1 MGLIDMKIP
10 DEKLEELKK
19 ECAVDNSRL
28 EELIKEM
35 DKGWVSSEKQEE
47 FLDLFKKSNL
57 YMPVV
62 LGDEWFEGIEDSKP
76 GEIRTTGENAGFDI
90 NYIKLNDGK
99 RAVPLFTSSEL
110 MKSTGLRSSTIVLFM
125 SDLANMLK
133 QSDRY
138 SLVAINPYTDLD
150 IQMPITSFLNL
161 FNEKPQEQKE
171 AMDKLIHLLK
181 TQSIEVP
188 QNIKVVFR
196 DNENYMKEV
205 AINGVFAANVPFKAS
220 SFPDFQKELKY
231 TNIVLIP
238 KNKKIVYLGGIVSK
252 DVFDTIIA
260 PETEFELVEELD
272 EFTTVWKVGKQ
283 PFYDDDSKEEV
294 NKIMNIVSKYIS
306 TSEFDKAMYY
316 VNKLLD
322 MNPSDVS
329 CLEIAGFCYMNLRDY
344 ENAFNCFNKAIWL
357 DPNNA
362 SCLHHKATLLE
373 NLGRWDEAL
382 ECRDKLIELNPNDYH
397 LWFFKSFDLISLK
410 KYTDAIRCID
420 KAIELNPK
428 EPILWYSKGTLFGD
442 LEMYEESLEYLDKA
456 LELDPNHTLSLN
468 VKGVSLGHLKRFDEA
483 IECFDKSILL
493 NPNDSYPF
501 QLMGNL
507 FLMGL
512 NNYDEAIIYFKEA
525 IRLGSTDSMLWNNL
539 GDAYLNTKEFEK
551 GLDCCDEAR
560 FYDPNNFRAWFTTGE
575 IYYELGKY
583 DLAMEYCEKAEKL
596 NPSDLDL
603 AIFIDKIKQTKDD
616 EKGLVWAIDIL
627 KDSIPF
633 KPEDIDNNRHE
644 FETML
649 IKEHFISAPK
659 DDEYNVQ
666 IRMHF
671 QPFEADSLYISG
683 KKVQELKI
691 NLEHDIE
698 ELGYDGA
705 LNKFLKQYSGVFF

>member
-1 MGLIDMKIP
+1 MIIDGVIDMKIP

-47 FLDLFKKSNL
+47 FLELFKKSNL

-110 MKSTGLRSSTIVLFM
+110 MKSTGLKSSTIVLFM

-161 FNEKPQEQKE
+161 FNEMPPEQKN

-238 KNKKIVYLGGIVSK
+238 KNKKILYLGGIVSK

-283 PFYDDDSKEEV
+283 PFYDKLDKSDDLEHDF
-294 NKIMNIVSKYIS
+294 KYW
-306 TSEFDKAMYY
+306 FGKA
-316 VNKLLD
+316 N
-322 MNPSDVS
+322 
-329 CLEIAGFCYMNLRDY
+329 
-344 ENAFNCFNKAIWL
+344 
-357 DPNNA
+357 
-362 SCLHHKATLLE
+362 
-373 NLGRWDEAL
+373 
-382 ECRDKLIELNPNDYH
+382 
-397 LWFFKSFDLISLK
+397 DLIQQGKIEESIE
-410 KYTDAIRCID
+410 YID
-420 KAIELNPK
+420 KAIEINPN
-428 EPILWYSKGTLFGD
+428 ESLLWYIRGRMLIELKRYD
-442 LEMYEESLEYLDKA
+442 ESIENLDKA
-456 LELDPNHTLSLN
+456 FDLDPFNIKCLST
-468 VKGVSLGHLKRFDEA
+468 KGIAYEQSGRYDEAMACYDEA
-483 IECFDKSILL
+483 IILD
-493 NPNDSYPF
+493 PNDSYP
-501 QLMGNL
+501 LELKGTL
-507 FLMGL
+507 YLIGL
-512 NNYDEAIIYFKEA
+512 KDYDNAIKYLNQAKNKN
-525 IRLGSTDSMLWNNL
+525 SKNSMTWNNL
-539 GDAYLNTKEFEK
+539 GDAYLNIGEFEK
-551 GLDCCDEAR
+551 GLDCCDKAR
-560 FYDPNNFRAWFTTGE
+560 SLDPSNFRAWFTTGE
-575 IYYELGKY
+575 IYYKLQQY
-583 DLAMEYCEKAEKL
+583 DKAMEYADKARKI
-596 NPSDLDL
+596 NPLDSDLL
-603 AIFIDKIKQTKDD
+603 IFIENVKEAQKD
-616 EKGLVWAIDIL
+616 
-627 KDSIPF
+627 
-633 KPEDIDNNRHE
+633 
-644 FETML
+644 
-649 IKEHFISAPK
+649 
-659 DDEYNVQ
+659 YNS
-666 IRMHF
+666 M
-671 QPFEADSLYISG
+671 
-683 KKVQELKI
+683 KM
-691 NLEHDIE
+691 
-698 ELGYDGA
+698 
-705 LNKFLKQYSGVFF
+705 